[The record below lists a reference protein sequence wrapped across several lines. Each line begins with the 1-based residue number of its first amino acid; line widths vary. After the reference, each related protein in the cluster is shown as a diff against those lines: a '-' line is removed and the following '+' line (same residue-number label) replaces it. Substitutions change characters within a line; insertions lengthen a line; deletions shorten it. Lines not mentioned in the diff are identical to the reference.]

1 MTILYMS
8 NPFEEQI
15 YFICESSLQ
24 PNCPSQKVSRI
35 TDINENIPDILAND
49 TLKEGYT
56 KTGPMNLLEVKKYLG
71 DESTKLYI
79 LAQLAQTCNKAGL
92 DLKSASQVDSIP
104 SACSTTFDN
113 FRPSNLKMVKDNFQ
127 KQGNT
132 FSDQLMSFPN
142 PFNNFGYTPEYTDS
156 KKTDNDKKSLCQR
169 YADIGQLLKDF
180 WAILSQI
187 KKKLGNNNQTTEFT
201 DKYKELWQ
209 MYDKNSQ
216 LRVNL
221 TNKLDTVMNGIYYRD
236 SKQFLDS
243 TVYVSVLWT
252 ILATTGVFYLFRTMK
267 E

>member
-1 MTILYMS
+1 MS

-35 TDINENIPDILAND
+35 TYINENIRDILAND

-113 FRPSNLKMVKDNFQ
+113 FRLSNLKMVKDNFQ
-127 KQGNT
+127 RQGNT
-132 FSDQLMSFPN
+132 FYDLLTPFPN
-142 PFNNFGYTPEYTDS
+142 PFNNFGYTQEYTAS

-180 WAILSQI
+180 SVILSQ
-187 KKKLGNNNQTTEFT
+187 KLDNNNQLKQFK
-201 DKYKELWQ
+201 DKYNELSQ

-267 E
+267 Q